1 MPPFIMMSVLFNPT
15 IASTSSRAAQPFPDE
30 AALRC
35 RSGNMALKGN
45 LPEKASLSYRQA
57 LSLNP
62 QLWEAFEGLCALGV
76 LAFLANLVQITNITQ
91 QDRYLKSMRY
101 SLPDPHLSKEYRQK
115 ISRRNLYQ
123 SQRVLDSSH
132 QILAMPVISF
142 APGSPTW
149 DHPNPSEWA
158 RPKAVLAILCILIH
172 PYSIPLLFLPHPIQ
186 SY

>member
-1 MPPFIMMSVLFNPT
+1 MPPLTMMSVLFNPT

-62 QLWEAFEGLCALGV
+62 QLWEAFEGLCALGA
-76 LAFLANLVQITNITQ
+76 LAFLVDLVEITNVTQ

-101 SLPDPHLSKEYRQK
+101 SLLDPHLSREYHQK
-115 ISRRNLYQ
+115 ISRRSLYQ

-132 QILAMPVISF
+132 QTLDMPVISF
-142 APGSPTW
+142 APGSPIW
-149 DHPNPSEWA
+149 DRPNPSEWA
-158 RPKAVLAILCILIH
+158 RPKAVLVILCIFIH
-172 PYSIPLLFLPHPIQ
+172 PYLISLMFLPHPKQ